1 MQNLE
6 KDLVWFEHTFTTQ
19 IKNNLLGKSKDLEPA
34 PDIDSTDA
42 YGTWVN
48 QKNLNVPDRL
58 MILLALVPQIN
69 PSLIDLVIQKHLDK
83 PGDHPELGGLRG
95 INFRGFIPTGET
107 ALFLLGGSHV
117 KDRLKTR
124 EYIEQHCQVFK
135 KGVLTLGKPKE
146 NEPKYSSCWEIDLE
160 LFETLALGK
169 LTAPEFS
176 LTFPAKRID
185 TKQEWKNLVLDS
197 RTREQ
202 LYEVNAWLEHK
213 DTILKDW
220 GLETRLK
227 PGYKALF
234 HGASGTGKTLAAALL
249 GKQTQ
254 TPVYRIDLSMVVS
267 KYIGETEKNLS
278 RLFDRAEKKNWILFF
293 DAADALFGKRTSV
306 RDAHDKYANQ
316 EVSYLLQR
324 VEEYEGLVI
333 LASNLKGNIDTA
345 FIRRFQSIVHFPIP
359 GSRERLAL
367 WQKMWPTKVK
377 LEDKAILKE
386 LANKHEL
393 TGANILNVIQ
403 YACLKAAQGGKAKIG
418 LNEIN
423 GGVSRELRKEG
434 KMS

>member
-19 IKNNLLGKSKDLEPA
+19 IKNNLLGKSKDLHPA
-34 PDIDSTDA
+34 PNLDNSDA
-42 YGTWVN
+42 YGAWVS
-48 QKNLNVPDRL
+48 QKELNVPDRL
-58 MILLALVPQIN
+58 MLLLALLPQIN
-69 PSLIDLVIQKHLDK
+69 PSLIDHTIQKHLDK

-95 INFRGFIPTGET
+95 TNFRGFIPTGET

-124 EYIEQHCQVFK
+124 EYIEQQSQVFK
-135 KGVLTLGKPKE
+135 KGILTLGKPKE
-146 NEPKYSSCWEIDLE
+146 NEPKYSGCWEVDLE
-160 LFETLALGK
+160 LFELLALGK

-176 LTFPAKRID
+176 LTFPAKLID
-185 TKQEWKNLVLDS
+185 TKLDWKDLVLDK
-197 RTREQ
+197 RTRDQ
-202 LYEVNAWLEHK
+202 LYEVSAWLQHK
-213 DTILKDW
+213 ETILKDW
-220 GLETRLK
+220 GLESRLK
-227 PGYKALF
+227 AGYKALF
-234 HGASGTGKTLAAALL
+234 HGASGTGKTLAASLL
-249 GKQTQ
+249 GKQTN

-278 RLFDRAEKKNWILFF
+278 RLFDRAENKNWILFF
-293 DAADALFGKRTSV
+293 DEADALFGKRTSV

-345 FIRRFQSIVHFPIP
+345 FIRRFQSIVHFPTP
-359 GSRERLAL
+359 GSKERLML
-367 WQKMWPTKVK
+367 WQKMWPEKVK
-377 LEDKAILKE
+377 FENKSMLKE

-403 YACLKAAQGGKAKIG
+403 YACLKAAQVGKKKIG
-418 LNEIN
+418 LTEMNA
-423 GGVSRELRKEG
+423 GVSRELRKEG
-434 KMS
+434 KIA